1 MKQHSLRKAL
11 LTSVLA
17 LAINGSAVAE
27 IATVKGTLSSP
38 TSIERK
44 ITPYIIQSDTQG
56 GNRTCGEVG
65 DAFFGNAEYYQCY
78 SGRVNYD
85 SVNGSFGN
93 TFVDVSGNVDCANTT
108 INATVTDGT
117 YVSWSS
123 TGGPV
128 GAAIVKGSDAANV
141 YNYDPPV
148 NSDSGLASPRNSSG
162 NYAGLSNLTFCWN
175 PDPQEPPVCYASDT
189 AWGAGSRY
197 LTRGNWGT
205 YTAYEPNKTVN
216 FYAGQT
222 KLAGTVNF
230 SAIVGG
236 KVTITI
242 TLNEGWRFRMK
253 PANDV
258 EGKYA
263 NNVHVNGY
271 VVAPVQITP
280 IPGTFPSAKVAEG
293 SSTTIE
299 VPAYT
304 LTGEQYNFYGVHA
317 AVESVVACPVAIQ

>member
-1 MKQHSLRKAL
+1 MKQHSLKKAL

-17 LAINGSAVAE
+17 LAINGSAVAAFPVGTASTP
-27 IATVKGTLSSP
+27 ISDKG
-38 TSIERK
+38 
-44 ITPYIIQSDTQG
+44 ITPYIIDGANPG

-65 DAFFGNAEYYQCY
+65 VAFFGNATYYQCY

-85 SVNGSFGN
+85 SASGSFGN

-108 INATVTDGT
+108 ISVSTDGT
-117 YVSWSS
+117 LVSWTS
-123 TGGPV
+123 TGGNV
-128 GAAIVKGSDAANV
+128 GAAIVKGSAAANV
-141 YNYDPPV
+141 YNYFPQLND
-148 NSDSGLASPRNSSG
+148 DSGLASPVNSSG
-162 NYAGLSNLTFCWN
+162 GNAGLSNLTFCWN
-175 PDPQEPPVCYASDT
+175 PDAQEPPLCYTSDT

-230 SAIVGG
+230 SAIVDG
-236 KVTITI
+236 KVTMTI

-253 PANDV
+253 PVNDA
-258 EGKYA
+258 EGQYA

-271 VVAPVQITP
+271 DLEPKGITP
-280 IPGTFPSAKVAEG
+280 IPGSFPWVKVAEG

-299 VPAYT
+299 VPAY
-304 LTGEQYNFYGVHA
+304 NFYGVYA
-317 AVESVVACPVAIQ
+317 DVESVVACPVANQ

>member
-27 IATVKGTLSSP
+27 IPTGVNGTASTPISDKG
-38 TSIERK
+38 
-44 ITPYIIQSDTQG
+44 ITPYIIQGANPG

-65 DAFFGNAEYYQCY
+65 FATLPNATHFQCY
-78 SGRVNYD
+78 SQRVSY
-85 SVNGSFGN
+85 NGLFA
-93 TFVDVSGNVDCANTT
+93 TFVDISGKEGCANTT
-108 INATVTDGT
+108 INVTVTDGT
-117 YVSWSS
+117 YVEWWS

-128 GAAIVKGSDAANV
+128 GAAIVKGSAAANV
-141 YNYDPPV
+141 YYYFTPLNG
-148 NSDSGLASPRNSSG
+148 DSGLASPVNSSTG
-162 NYAGLSNLTFCWN
+162 NAGLSNLTFCWN
-175 PDPQEPPVCYASDT
+175 PDPQEPPVCYTSDT

-205 YTAYEPNKTVN
+205 YTAYEPNQTVN

-230 SAIVGG
+230 SAIVDG

-253 PANDV
+253 PVNDV
-258 EGKYA
+258 EGQYA

-271 VVAPVQITP
+271 DLEPKGITP
-280 IPGTFPSAKVAEG
+280 IPGSFPWVKVAEG

-299 VPAYT
+299 VSA
-304 LTGEQYNFYGVHA
+304 YNFYGVHA
-317 AVESVVACPVAIQ
+317 DVESVVACPVANQ